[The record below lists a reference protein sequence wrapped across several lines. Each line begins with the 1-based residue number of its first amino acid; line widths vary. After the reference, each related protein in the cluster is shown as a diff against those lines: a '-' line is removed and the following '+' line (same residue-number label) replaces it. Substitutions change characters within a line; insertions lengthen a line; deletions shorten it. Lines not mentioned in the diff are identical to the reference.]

1 MQVKP
6 QQLAAALLKTL
17 APVYFISGDE
27 PQQLGEL
34 ADAIRKSA
42 KGQDFTS
49 REIFFADKLFDWKQ
63 LNISADTLSIFA
75 DKKIIDLRL
84 PSGTPG
90 AEGAKALTA
99 YCQHLPEDTL
109 LLISAGKITK
119 DAQKS
124 SWFQAID
131 KVGCV
136 IQVWPLTGQDLMRW
150 IQDRLQQR
158 GITTEP
164 GAVKILADRVEGNL
178 LAAAQEIEKLY
189 VLYGA
194 GKLNTQQIIDVVADS
209 SRYDVFKLVESA
221 LSRQADKV
229 LKILSSL
236 KAKGVAPA
244 IVLWALTRE
253 ARILIS
259 YKAAQGQG
267 EKELILKKNGIWGE
281 RKQLL
286 DSSVKRLA
294 HTELNNALVLGAK
307 ADRQI
312 KGQQQGD
319 AWETLLEF
327 SLILASGH
335 VLGKT
340 VVCSSD
346 ATFPQ

>member
-1 MQVKP
+1 VQIKP
-6 QQLAAALLKTL
+6 QQLAAALQKAL

-27 PQQLGEL
+27 PQQMGEL

-42 KGQDFTS
+42 KERDFS
-49 REIFFADKLFDWKQ
+49 AREIFFADKLFDWKQ
-63 LNISADTLSIFA
+63 LYVSADTFSIFA

-84 PSGTPG
+84 TTGTPG
-90 AEGAKALTA
+90 AEGGKALVA
-99 YCQHLPEDTL
+99 YCKRLPEDTL
-109 LLISAGKITK
+109 LLITAGKITK

-124 SWFQAID
+124 SWFQALD
-131 KVGCV
+131 KAGCV
-136 IQVWPLTGQDLMRW
+136 IQVWPLADQDLLRW

-158 GITTEP
+158 GIPTEP

-194 GKLNTQQIIDVVADS
+194 GKLSTQQIIDVVADS
-209 SRYDVFKLVESA
+209 SRYDVFKLMESA
-221 LSRQADKV
+221 LSAHPGKV

-236 KAKGVAPA
+236 KAEGIASA
-244 IVLWALTRE
+244 IVLWALMRE
-253 ARILIS
+253 ARILIA

-286 DSSVKRLA
+286 DSSVKRLT
-294 HTELNNALVLGAK
+294 HSELNNVLVLGAK

-319 AWETLLEF
+319 AWETLLVA
-327 SLILASGH
+327 SLGLGGVS

-340 VVCSSD
+340 G
-346 ATFPQ
+346 

>member
-1 MQVKP
+1 MQIKP
-6 QQLAAALLKTL
+6 QQLAGALQKTL

-42 KGQDFTS
+42 KERDFTA

-63 LNISADTLSIFA
+63 LNVSADTFSIFA

-84 PSGTPG
+84 PTGTPG
-90 AEGAKALTA
+90 AEGGKALAA
-99 YCQHLPEDTL
+99 YCKRLPEDTL
-109 LLISAGKITK
+109 LLITAGKITK

-131 KVGCV
+131 KIGCV
-136 IQVWPLTGQDLMRW
+136 IQVWPLTGQDLLRW

-158 GITTEP
+158 GITTES

-194 GKLNTQQIIDVVADS
+194 GKLSTQQIIDVVADS

-221 LSRQADKV
+221 LSAQADKV

-236 KAKGVAPA
+236 KAEGIASA
-244 IVLWALTRE
+244 IVLWALMRE
-253 ARILIS
+253 ARILIG
-259 YKAAQGQG
+259 YKAGQGQA
-267 EKELILKKNGIWGE
+267 EKEMVLKKNGIWGE
-281 RKQLL
+281 RKRLL
-286 DSSVKRLA
+286 DVSAKRLT
-294 HTELNNALVLGAK
+294 HSELNQVLVLGAK

-319 AWETLLEF
+319 AWETLLEA
-327 SLILASGH
+327 SLVLASVS
-335 VLGKT
+335 VLAKT
-340 VVCSSD
+340 G
-346 ATFPQ
+346 

>member
-1 MQVKP
+1 MQIKP
-6 QQLAAALLKTL
+6 QQLAGALQKALS
-17 APVYFISGDE
+17 PVYFISGDE

-34 ADAIRKSA
+34 ADTIRKSA
-42 KGQDFTS
+42 KDLGFTA

-63 LNISADTLSIFA
+63 LNVSADNFSIFA

-90 AEGAKALTA
+90 TDGGKALAA
-99 YCQHLPEDTL
+99 YCQRLPEDSL

-124 SWFQAID
+124 SWFQALD

-136 IQVWPLTGQDLMRW
+136 IQVWPLAGQDLLRW

-164 GAVKILADRVEGNL
+164 STVKILADRVEGNL

-189 VLYGA
+189 VLYGS
-194 GKLNTQQIIDVVADS
+194 GKLSTQQIIDVVADS
-209 SRYDVFKLVESA
+209 SRYDVFKLTESI
-221 LSRQADKV
+221 LSQQADKV
-229 LKILSSL
+229 LKILPSL
-236 KAKGVAPA
+236 KAEGIASA
-244 IVLWALTRE
+244 IVLWALVRE

-259 YKAAQGQG
+259 YKASQGQG
-267 EKELILKKNGIWGE
+267 EKELIMKKNGIWGE
-281 RKQLL
+281 RKLL
-286 DSSVKRLA
+286 IDSSAIRLT
-294 HTELNNALVLGAK
+294 HSELNEVLVLGAT

-319 AWETLLEF
+319 AWETLLEA
-327 SLILASGH
+327 SLMLASISVFAKAG
-335 VLGKT
+335 
-340 VVCSSD
+340 
-346 ATFPQ
+346 

>member
-1 MQVKP
+1 MQIKP
-6 QQLAAALLKTL
+6 QQLAVSLQKNL

-27 PQQLGEL
+27 PLQLGEL
-34 ADAIRKSA
+34 TDLIRKSA
-42 KGQDFTS
+42 KAQDFDT
-49 REIFFADKLFDWKQ
+49 REVFFADKNFDWKQ
-63 LNISADTLSIFA
+63 INVSAGTLSIFS

-84 PSGTPG
+84 PTGTPG
-90 AEGAKALTA
+90 VEGAKALTA
-99 YCQHLPEDTL
+99 YCKRLPEDTL
-109 LLISAGKITK
+109 LLISAGKTGRE
-119 DAQKS
+119 AQKS

-131 KVGCV
+131 KVGCI
-136 IQVWPLTGQDLMRW
+136 IQVWPLAGQELLRW
-150 IQDRLQQR
+150 IQDRMQQR
-158 GITTEP
+158 GLLAEP
-164 GAVKILADRVEGNL
+164 PAVKILADRVEGNL

-194 GKLNTQQIIDVVADS
+194 GKLSVEQIFDVVADN

-221 LSRQADKV
+221 LSLQTDKV

-236 KAKGVAPA
+236 KAEGIAPA
-244 IVLWALTRE
+244 IVLWALVRE

-259 YKAAQGQG
+259 YKAAQSQD
-267 EKELILKKNGIWGE
+267 EKELTLKKNGVWGE
-281 RKQLL
+281 RKQLI

-294 HTELNNALVLGAK
+294 HTELNHVLVLGAK

-327 SLILASGH
+327 SLVLASVS

-340 VVCSSD
+340 G
-346 ATFPQ
+346 

>member
-1 MQVKP
+1 MQIKP
-6 QQLAAALLKTL
+6 QQLAATLQKAL

-42 KGQDFTS
+42 KERDFTA

-63 LNISADTLSIFA
+63 LNISADNFSIFA

-84 PSGTPG
+84 TSGTPG
-90 AEGAKALTA
+90 AEGGKALAA
-99 YCQHLPEDTL
+99 YCKRLPEDTL
-109 LLISAGKITK
+109 LLITAGTITK

-124 SWFQAID
+124 SWFQALD
-131 KVGCV
+131 KVACI
-136 IQVWPLTGQDLMRW
+136 IQVWPLAGQDLLRW
-150 IQDRLQQR
+150 VQDRMQQR
-158 GITTEP
+158 GLIADH

-194 GKLNTQQIIDVVADS
+194 GKLSTQQIMDVVADS

-221 LSRQADKV
+221 LSAQADKV

-236 KAKGVAPA
+236 KAEGVASA
-244 IVLWALTRE
+244 IVLWALMRE

-281 RKQLL
+281 RKQLI
-286 DSSVKRLA
+286 DSSAKRLT
-294 HTELNNALVLGAK
+294 HTELNNVLVLGAK

-312 KGQQQGD
+312 KGQQRGD
-319 AWETLLEF
+319 AWETLLEA
-327 SLILASGH
+327 SLGLGSVL

-340 VVCSSD
+340 G
-346 ATFPQ
+346 

>member
-1 MQVKP
+1 MQIKP
-6 QQLAAALLKTL
+6 QQLAGALQKTL

-34 ADAIRKSA
+34 SDAIRKSA
-42 KGQDFTS
+42 KERDFTA

-63 LNISADTLSIFA
+63 LNVSADTFSIFA

-84 PSGTPG
+84 PTGTPG
-90 AEGAKALTA
+90 AEGGKALAA
-99 YCQHLPEDTL
+99 YCKRLPEDAL
-109 LLISAGKITK
+109 LLITAGKITK

-124 SWFQAID
+124 SWFQAVD
-131 KVGCV
+131 KIGCV
-136 IQVWPLTGQDLMRW
+136 IQVWPLTGQDLLRW

-194 GKLNTQQIIDVVADS
+194 GKLSTQQIIDVVADS

-221 LSRQADKV
+221 LSAQADKV

-236 KAKGVAPA
+236 KAEGIASA
-244 IVLWALTRE
+244 IVLWALMRE
-253 ARILIS
+253 ARILIG
-259 YKAAQGQG
+259 YKAGQGQA
-267 EKELILKKNGIWGE
+267 EKEMVLKKNGIWGE

-286 DSSVKRLA
+286 DVSAKRLT
-294 HTELNNALVLGAK
+294 HSELNQVLVLGAK

-319 AWETLLEF
+319 AWETLLEA
-327 SLILASGH
+327 SLVLASVS
-335 VLGKT
+335 VLAKT
-340 VVCSSD
+340 G
-346 ATFPQ
+346 

>member
-1 MQVKP
+1 M
-6 QQLAAALLKTL
+6 
-17 APVYFISGDE
+17 
-27 PQQLGEL
+27 GEL

-42 KGQDFTS
+42 KERDFTA

-63 LNISADTLSIFA
+63 LNISADNFSIFA

-84 PSGTPG
+84 TSGTPG
-90 AEGAKALTA
+90 AEGGKALAA
-99 YCQHLPEDTL
+99 YCKRLPEDTL
-109 LLISAGKITK
+109 LLITAGKITK

-124 SWFQAID
+124 SWFQALD
-131 KVGCV
+131 KVACI
-136 IQVWPLTGQDLMRW
+136 IQVWPLAGQDLLRW
-150 IQDRLQQR
+150 VQDRMQQR
-158 GITTEP
+158 GLIADH

-194 GKLNTQQIIDVVADS
+194 GKLSTQQIMDVVADS

-221 LSRQADKV
+221 LSAQADKV

-236 KAKGVAPA
+236 KAEGVASA
-244 IVLWALTRE
+244 IVLWALMRE

-281 RKQLL
+281 RKQLI
-286 DSSVKRLA
+286 DSSAKRLT
-294 HTELNNALVLGAK
+294 HTELNNVLVLGAK

-312 KGQQQGD
+312 KGQQRGD
-319 AWETLLEF
+319 AWETLLEA
-327 SLILASGH
+327 SLGLGSVL

-340 VVCSSD
+340 G
-346 ATFPQ
+346 